1 MADRKWTSAQEEAI
15 LAQGCNILVS
25 AAAGSGKTAVL
36 VERVIRKITD
46 PEAPSDIDRL
56 LVMTFTRAAAA
67 QMKSKIF
74 DAIREKLKEQPD
86 NRFLRQQLMKV
97 QNARI
102 CTIDSLCAEI
112 VRDHI
117 EEIDLDPG
125 YRLAD
130 EAQIRILQADV
141 LQSVLEK
148 MYQEGS
154 EEFLELAQYYVDK
167 SDNKLEDIIL
177 KLFSFARSHPEPE
190 PWLKALSYPY
200 EEAGTLYSG
209 EIEHE
214 YPDGMKNWMEEYA
227 FLVGDILDNLR
238 DMAER
243 GLAVSEMNHGPAPY
257 ADAFRKIKLFLTHL
271 ADKPFDYRAEAL
283 ERFLEEFPVLPAIRK
298 KDIDVDPS
306 MKDAAKELKDLIKKE
321 LEDLKDSF
329 LYDSLEQVFGQMAD
343 CGKAAKAISSLT
355 IRFSEELD
363 AVKKE
368 KKIADFSDIAHYALQ
383 VLIRYDEEGRI
394 LRDENGD
401 PLFTETADAMA
412 VSLDEIIVD
421 EYQDTNYLQEYLVKA
436 LSRERFGSP
445 DVFMVGDIKQ
455 SIYRFRMACP
465 ELFNE
470 KLRRYVKAEEN
481 RPFDPGRLIIL
492 DTNFR
497 SRKEVLDVT
506 NLVFSKVMTEET
518 GGIDYQHGH
527 SLSYGGLF
535 GAADQKDPDFL
546 PEIYMITGSSD
557 QAKYLEGY
565 KIAVRIEEL
574 VAEGKYR
581 FSDMAILTQRSDNP
595 QLEEILRA
603 RGIPVIKT
611 SRSGFFDSFEIR
623 LILDLLKI
631 IDNPFQDI
639 PFAAV
644 LYSPLC
650 GAETQDL
657 AKIRLAGEKTSTLF
671 ECFRAFCSRDP
682 KFQWFLE
689 KLQEWRERAVFM
701 GLSEFLSYIL
711 EDSGLYTIF
720 AAMPEGDGRRAN
732 TDLLRTK
739 AQEYANGSCT
749 GLFQFLRYIKELQEI
764 DVDFGSAGGPSG
776 EEAVRMMTMHRSKG
790 LEFPVVFLAC
800 CGIEYNEQDLRF
812 NVIADRELGLGIEY
826 RDTDTRL
833 IRKTIL
839 MQTIRQKQRMEL
851 YAEEMRL
858 LYVAMTRAKEKLII
872 TGTDRNLSS
881 RIKKWEAKG
890 QIPSGLLPPDAY
902 QVKKIR
908 SHLGL
913 LGETLYRDRETTD
926 LYRLECPD
934 SLDLEAERVLEV
946 AEFLEKK
953 SLLKELALE
962 EAGFSEVSR
971 QLEFVYPYRGAAYA
985 VGKKTA
991 SQLENREHDADY
1003 RQEEKKDRENR
1014 KQRRHSV
1021 LTEEDLEA
1029 LTGAERGNAYHRFLE
1044 LYDYGK
1050 DPEEQLKEL
1059 QEKGKL
1065 SKAYAGSID
1074 PARIRQFLDSSIGKR
1089 MKLAYLSGNLFRERQ
1104 FVMGNLEDL
1113 NAAKEGEEDM
1123 PLFSSDSRIPDEE
1136 LILIQGIVDA
1146 YFIEEDPE
1154 RGPGII
1160 LVDYKTDRIH
1170 SEEYYRETYSPQL
1183 AAYADAL
1190 ERSTGYQVRERII
1203 YSLELGKEIEL

>member
-1 MADRKWTSAQEEAI
+1 MADRIWTSAQEEAI
-15 LAQGCNILVS
+15 YADGCNILVS

-46 PEAPSDIDRL
+46 PENPSDIDRF

-74 DAIREKLKEQPD
+74 DAVREKLKEQPD
-86 NRFLRQQLMKV
+86 SRFLRQQLMKV

-112 VRDHI
+112 VRDHM
-117 EEIDLDPG
+117 EQIDLDPG

-130 EAQIRILQADV
+130 EAEIRILQADV
-141 LQSVLEK
+141 LQDVLEK

-154 EEFLELAQYYVDK
+154 QEFLDLARYYVDK
-167 SDNKLEDIIL
+167 SDSKLEDIVL
-177 KLFSFARSHPEPE
+177 KLFQFARSHPEPE

-209 EIEHE
+209 EIVHE
-214 YPDGMKNWMEEYA
+214 YPDGMKNWMQEYA
-227 FLVGDILDNLR
+227 SLVEETLGNIYS
-238 DMAER
+238 MAQR
-243 GLAVSEMNHGPAPY
+243 GLAASEMNYGPAAY
-257 ADAFRKIKLFLTHL
+257 ADAFCKILAFLEDL
-271 ADKPFDYRAEAL
+271 QDQPFDYRADAL
-283 ERFLEEFPVLPAIRK
+283 ESFLNDFPSLPPIRK
-298 KDIDVDPS
+298 KDTDVDPS
-306 MKDAAKELKDLIKKE
+306 LKDAAKELKDLIRKE
-321 LEDLKDSF
+321 LEELKDSF
-329 LYDSLEQVFGQMAD
+329 LYGSLEQVFTQMAE
-343 CGKAAKAISSLT
+343 CSQAAQAISSLT
-355 IRFSEELD
+355 IRFGRELD

-383 VLIRYDEEGRI
+383 ILIRYDEAGRI
-394 LRDENGD
+394 LRNEAGE

-412 VSLDEIIVD
+412 CSLDEIIVD

-470 KLRRYVKAEEN
+470 KLRSYVKAEEQK
-481 RPFDPGRLIIL
+481 PFVPGRLIIL

-497 SRKEVLDVT
+497 SRREVLDVT

-518 GGIDYQHGH
+518 GGIDYQNGH

-535 GAADQKDPDFL
+535 GEARQPDPEFL
-546 PEIYMITGSSD
+546 PEILMITGSSE

-565 KIAVRIEEL
+565 KIAVRIAEL
-574 VAEGKYR
+574 VADGRYR
-581 FSDMAILTQRSDNP
+581 YSDIAILTQRSDNP
-595 QLEEILRA
+595 QLEEILRK

-631 IDNPFQDI
+631 IDNPYQDI

-650 GAETQDL
+650 GADTQDL
-657 AKIRLAGEKTSTLF
+657 ARIRLAGEKGSSLF
-671 ECFRAFCSRDP
+671 ECFCAFCSGEP

-689 KLQEWRERAVFM
+689 KLQEWRRKSVCM
-701 GLSEFLSYIL
+701 GLQEFLAFIL
-711 EDSGLYTIF
+711 EDSGLDMIL
-720 AAMPEGDGRRAN
+720 AAMPEGDARNAN
-732 TDLLRTK
+732 AELLKAK
-739 AQEYANGSCT
+739 AQTFAKGNCT
-749 GLFQFLRYIKELQEI
+749 GLFQFLRYIRELQELE
-764 DVDFGSAGGPSG
+764 VDFGSAGGPSG
-776 EEAVRMMTMHRSKG
+776 AEAVRMMTMHRSKG

-800 CGIEYNEQDLRF
+800 CGIEYNEQDFRF
-812 NVIADRELGLGIEY
+812 SVIADRELGLGIEY
-826 RDTDTRL
+826 RDTGSRL

-839 MQTIRQKQRMEL
+839 MQTIRHRQRMEL

-872 TGTDRNLSS
+872 TGTDRNLASK
-881 RIKKWEAKG
+881 IKKWEAQKE
-890 QIPSGLLPPDAY
+890 IPSEIRVPDAF

-908 SHLGL
+908 NHLGL
-913 LGETLYRDRETTD
+913 LGLALYSDRETTD
-926 LYRLECPD
+926 HYRMDCTDSTQLE
-934 SLDLEAERVLEV
+934 EARVSEV
-946 AEFLEKK
+946 AQLLEKK
-953 SLLKELALE
+953 EILKGFALDE
-962 EAGFSEVSR
+962 TDYPQVRE
-971 QLEFVYPYRGAAYA
+971 QLSFVYPYQRAAAA

-991 SQLENREHDADY
+991 SQLENRE
-1003 RQEEKKDRENR
+1003 EEKKMQESR
-1014 KQRRHSV
+1014 KQGSRKSV
-1021 LTEEDLEA
+1021 LTEEDLET

-1050 DPEEQLKEL
+1050 DPEEQIRELKEC
-1059 QEKGKL
+1059 GKL
-1065 SKAYAGSID
+1065 SRSYADSID
-1074 PARIRQFLDSSIGKR
+1074 PARIRQFLGSSVGRR
-1089 MKLAYLSGNLFRERQ
+1089 MKQAFLSGKLFRERQ
-1104 FVMGNLEDL
+1104 FVMGSFEDL
-1113 NAAKEGEEDM
+1113 NAAKEEEAPD
-1123 PLFSSDSRIPDEE
+1123 LSEDFGVPDEE
-1136 LILIQGIVDA
+1136 LLLIQGIIDA
-1146 YFIEEDPE
+1146 YFIEEDPDS
-1154 RGPGII
+1154 GPGIV
-1160 LVDYKTDRIH
+1160 LVDYKTDRIR

-1190 ERSTGYQVRERII
+1190 ERSTGYQVKERII
-1203 YSLELGKEIEL
+1203 YSLELGKEIPLQ

>member
-1 MADRKWTSAQEEAI
+1 MADRKWTDAQEEAI
-15 LAQGCNILVS
+15 HAEGCNILVS

-46 PEAPSDIDRL
+46 PENPSDIDRL

-141 LQSVLEK
+141 LQNVLEE

-154 EEFLELAQYYVDK
+154 EEFLELARYYMDK

-200 EEAGTLYSG
+200 EEAKTLYSG
-209 EIEHE
+209 EIRYE
-214 YPDGMKNWMEEYA
+214 YPDGMKKWMEEYVL
-227 FLVGDILDNLR
+227 FVEDILDNLR
-238 DMAER
+238 SMAEK
-243 GLAVSEMNHGPAPY
+243 GLAISEMNYGPEPY
-257 ADAFRKIKLFLTHL
+257 ANAFRKILVFLAHL

-283 ERFLEEFPVLPAIRK
+283 EKFLEEFPSLPAIRK
-298 KDIDVDPS
+298 KDMDVDPFL
-306 MKDAAKELKDLIKKE
+306 KDAAKELKDLIKKE
-321 LEDLKDSF
+321 LEELKDSF

-343 CGKAAKAISSLT
+343 CSKAAKAISSLT
-355 IRFSEELD
+355 LRFSAELD

-383 VLIRYDEEGRI
+383 VLIRYDEEGKI
-394 LRDENGD
+394 LRDENYD

-412 VSLDEIIVD
+412 CSLDEIIVD
-421 EYQDTNYLQEYLVKA
+421 EYQDTNYLQEYLVMA
-436 LSRERFGSP
+436 LSRERFGFP

-465 ELFNE
+465 DLFNE
-470 KLRRYVKAEEN
+470 KLRSYVKAGED

-497 SRKEVLDVT
+497 SRREVLDVT
-506 NLVFSKVMTEET
+506 NLVFSRIMTEET
-518 GGIDYQHGH
+518 GGIDYQNGH

-535 GAADQKDPDFL
+535 GVQEQQDPLFL
-546 PEIYMITGSSD
+546 PEICMIAGSSD

-565 KIAVRIEEL
+565 RIAVRIEEL
-574 VAEGKYR
+574 VAGGKYR
-581 FSDMAILTQRSDNP
+581 FSDIAILTQRSDNP
-595 QLEEILRA
+595 QLEEILRK

-644 LYSPLC
+644 LFSPLC
-650 GAETQDL
+650 GATTEDL
-657 AKIRLAGEKTSTLF
+657 AQIRLAGEKGSSLF
-671 ECFRAFCSRDP
+671 ECFSAFCSKDP

-689 KLQEWRERAVFM
+689 KLEEWREKSVCM
-701 GLSEFLSYIL
+701 GLQEFLSFIL
-711 EDSGLYTIF
+711 EDSGLDTIL

-732 TDLLRTK
+732 AELLKEK
-739 AQEYANGSCT
+739 AQTFAKGSCT
-749 GLFQFLRYIKELQEI
+749 GLFQFLRYLKELQEI
-764 DVDFGSAGGPSG
+764 EVDFGSAGGPSG

-872 TGTDRNLSS
+872 TGTDRNLIS
-881 RIKKWEAKG
+881 RIKKWDAQGK
-890 QIPSGLLPPDAY
+890 IPSGCQPPDAY
-902 QVKKIR
+902 QVRKIR

-913 LGETLYRDRETTD
+913 LGMALYKDRETTD
-926 LYRLECPD
+926 LYKLECLE
-934 SLDLEAERVLEV
+934 SLDLEAERVSEV
-946 AEFLEKK
+946 AEYLEKK
-953 SLLKELALE
+953 QIIKELALDE
-962 EAGFSEVSR
+962 TGFSTIMQ
-971 QLEFVYPYRGAAYA
+971 QLAFVYPYQGAASA

-991 SQLENREHDADY
+991 SQLENREHDALY
-1003 RQEEKKDRENR
+1003 REEEKKIRNQNER
-1014 KQRRHSV
+1014 KPV

-1050 DPEEQLKEL
+1050 NPEEQLREL
-1059 QEKGKL
+1059 EESGKL
-1065 SKAYAGSID
+1065 SRAYAVSVD
-1074 PARIRQFLDSSIGKR
+1074 PDRIRQFLDSPIGKR
-1089 MKLAYLSGNLFRERQ
+1089 MKQAFLSGKLFRERQ

-1113 NAAKEGEEDM
+1113 NAAKEGEEDT
-1123 PLFSSDSRIPDEE
+1123 LALSADSQLQDEE
-1136 LILIQGIVDA
+1136 LILIQGIIDA
-1146 YFIEEDPE
+1146 YFIEEDQD
-1154 RGPGII
+1154 GIPGII

-1190 ERSTGYQVRERII
+1190 ERSTGYQVKERII
-1203 YSLELGKEIEL
+1203 YSLELGKEILL